1 MSVSRYKDDVDG
13 QIRGLGLTVPPEDR
27 DRRIF

>member
-1 MSVSRYKDDVDG
+1 VYKDDVDA
-13 QIRGLGLTVPPEDR
+13 QIRGLGVTVPPEDR